1 MMIRSDGRRLSLWA
15 WYCIALGLVAISAA
29 AQSVPSGDTAD
40 PRLVPRTKAEREAR
54 YAQHRR
60 ILLNVQVTDASG
72 HAVKGLDV
80 QHFKL
85 QINHQPQAI
94 ASFQAVQDGGS
105 TAHAHAFFVV
115 DMLNNS
121 VHDLSNARKA
131 IEKLADANK
140 QLPLPASLAILTEN
154 GMEVSGASQ
163 NASELATELGRT
175 TRGFHPNDCTEDWN
189 NAALG
194 TQVAV
199 MSVDDMNRVRDR
211 HNTAGRIGNC
221 LNQKYQLSFT
231 GLLEFARDQQK
242 ESGRAILIWIGPG
255 WPILSGPQFD
265 SARADV
271 RQSLFTN
278 LVQASTQMREGQVT
292 MDAVS
297 WPVSSPVIK
306 VNYRDLQTL
315 SGQLSTEKE
324 ATPLSVAMPALA
336 HMSGGQV
343 YLNTKNLT
351 AELAACLADANSYY
365 VLGFDSEP
373 SNAGDEFR
381 SIQITV
387 DSPGATVRTITEY
400 VAP

>member
-1 MMIRSDGRRLSLWA
+1 MTNRCEGRRLAQW
-15 WYCIALGLVAISAA
+15 SACCLIFLLA
-29 AQSVPSGDTAD
+29 AFSASAQSVPGDNKE
-40 PRLVPRTKAEREAR
+40 PKLVPRTRTEREAR

-72 HAVKGLDV
+72 QPIKGLEA

-85 QINHQPQAI
+85 QINHQPQTI

-121 VHDLSNARKA
+121 AHDLSTARKA
-131 IEKLADANK
+131 IEKLAQANK
-140 QLPLPASLAILTEN
+140 QLPLPTSLAILTEN
-154 GMEVSGASQ
+154 GMEVSGSSQ
-163 NASELATELGRT
+163 NASELANELGRT

-194 TQVAV
+194 TKVSV
-199 MSVDDMNRVRDR
+199 MSVDDMNRVKER
-211 HNTAGRIGNC
+211 HNTADRIGNC

-231 GLLEFARDQQK
+231 GLLEFARGQQK

-265 SARADV
+265 SSRADV
-271 RQSLFTN
+271 RQSLFGN

-292 MDAVS
+292 LDAVS

-315 SGQLSTEKE
+315 GSQTPTEKQVS
-324 ATPLSVAMPALA
+324 PLSVAMPTLA
-336 HMSGGQV
+336 RMSGGQV
-343 YLNTKNLT
+343 YLSTKNLAT
-351 AELAACLADANSYY
+351 ELAACLADADSYY

-373 SNAGDEFR
+373 SNEGDEFR

-387 DSPGATVRTITEY
+387 DSPGATVRTFADY